1 MTWGQVP
8 VSASNGGNVGES
20 SLFLTRILDVL
31 CDGGDEI
38 AFAHRSGPVTYREA
52 YEALR
57 RLHGLLKSEGVAPG
71 DLVAITGGNMPET
84 ILLQIA
90 AQLRGARVAHVDA
103 PGVLEGLS
111 PDHVVSSD
119 PDGPLLLS
127 RRKPASAGQGGDDS
141 ALPRSVETL
150 FPSGQGLVSYR
161 DEYEEFARTCTT
173 HPDGPRRV
181 LLIAPMSHPIGN
193 RITCKALLCG
203 DTVVLH
209 DLESSAAPE
218 APAREPS
225 VGAARAPC
233 AGSRVRRQPRPLPDN
248 PKPTR

>member
-1 MTWGQVP
+1 M
-8 VSASNGGNVGES
+8 AES

-38 AFAHRSGPVTYREA
+38 AFAHGSAAVTYRDA

-90 AQLRGARVAHVDA
+90 AQLRGARVAHVEC
-103 PGVLEGLS
+103 PGALGGLN
-111 PDHVVSSD
+111 PDHVVSAD
-119 PDGPLLLS
+119 PEDPLVLG
-127 RRKPASAGQGGDDS
+127 RRKSAPAGADEEDS
-141 ALPRSVETL
+141 VLPRSVETL
-150 FPSGQGLVSYR
+150 FPADEGLVSYR
-161 DEYEEFARTCTT
+161 DEYEEFARTCAA

-193 RITCKALLCG
+193 RITCKALLSG

-209 DLESSAAPE
+209 SPE
-218 APAREPS
+218 TPATQVGEPSVPMREPS
-225 VGAARAPC
+225 AGVARVPC
-233 AGSRVRRQPRPLPDN
+233 AGRRVQRQARPLPDN
-248 PKPTR
+248 PKPAR

>member
-1 MTWGQVP
+1 M
-8 VSASNGGNVGES
+8 SES
-20 SLFLTRILDVL
+20 SFFLTRILDVL

-38 AFAHRSGPVTYREA
+38 AFAHRSGPVTYQES

-57 RLHGLLKSEGVAPG
+57 RLHGLLKSEGVTPG

-90 AQLRGARVAHVDA
+90 AQLRGATVVHVDS
-103 PGVLEGLS
+103 PGTLTGLS
-111 PDHVVSSD
+111 PDHIVSSD
-119 PDGPLLLS
+119 PAGPLVVS
-127 RRKPASAGQGGDDS
+127 GRNPAPAGHGGDDS

-150 FPSGQGLVSYR
+150 FPIDEGFMSYR
-161 DEYEEFARTCTT
+161 DEYEEFARTCVA

-193 RITCKALLCG
+193 RIACKALLAG

-209 DLESSAAPE
+209 DLESSTVAEPP

-225 VGAARAPC
+225 VGATRVPC
-233 AGSRVRRQPRPLPDN
+233 AGRRVRQQSQPLPDK